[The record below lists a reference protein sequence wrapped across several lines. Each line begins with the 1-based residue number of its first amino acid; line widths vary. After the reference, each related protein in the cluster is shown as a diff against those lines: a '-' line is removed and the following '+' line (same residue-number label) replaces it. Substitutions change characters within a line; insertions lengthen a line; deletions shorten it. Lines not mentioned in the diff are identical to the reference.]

1 MRKQVIQ
8 KKVEPKRAIIIDER
22 KPVPAP
28 PDVACR
34 TVLYVEAGALNTAQL
49 QDLCARVSEMYLN
62 NRGGIHYILPVRNG
76 KIAADIFFEEEWL
89 RVVRDMCEVNSNGE
103 IVLKNDAAE
112 IQVTREF
119 IS

>member
-1 MRKQVIQ
+1 MRKQIIQ
-8 KKVEPKRAIIIDER
+8 KRVEPKKAIIIDER
-22 KPVPAP
+22 KAAPAP

-34 TVLYVEAGALNTAQL
+34 TVLYVEAGTLNTAQL
-49 QDLCARVSEMYLN
+49 QDLCSRVSEMYLN

-89 RVVRDMCEVNSNGE
+89 KVVREMCEVNGNGE
-103 IVLKNDAAE
+103 IVLKNNAVE